1 MMETSVIDKEFILQT
16 LEVSRDRL
24 RLEFGIEQI
33 GLYGSFARNEQTEK
47 SDIDIVYKLIDGRSL
62 FLDEKER
69 LQRMLRRKL
78 RRKLDLMDQRYLNP
92 FTKYT
97 MQKDVI
103 YV

>member
-1 MMETSVIDKEFILQT
+1 MERQVIDRQVILQT
-16 LEVSRDRL
+16 LEASLIRL
-24 RLEFGIEQI
+24 RSEFGIEQI

-47 SDIDIVYKLIDGRSL
+47 SDIDLVYKLMEGRSL
-62 FLDEKER
+62 FLDDKER
-69 LQRMLRRKL
+69 LQRILRRKL
-78 RRKLDLMDQRYLNP
+78 RRKLDLMDHRYLNP